1 MRGEVACCG
10 LRWLLRLE
18 VVLRLEVA
26 AAAEVVC
33 CGLWWLLR
41 LEVVCCG
48 LLYLRKFR
56 VFSREGAG

>member
-1 MRGEVACCG
+1 MRGEVACCD
-10 LRWLLRLE
+10 LRWLLRL
-18 VVLRLEVA
+18 RWS

-33 CGLWWLLR
+33 CGLRWSAAACGG
-41 LEVVCCG
+41 CCG